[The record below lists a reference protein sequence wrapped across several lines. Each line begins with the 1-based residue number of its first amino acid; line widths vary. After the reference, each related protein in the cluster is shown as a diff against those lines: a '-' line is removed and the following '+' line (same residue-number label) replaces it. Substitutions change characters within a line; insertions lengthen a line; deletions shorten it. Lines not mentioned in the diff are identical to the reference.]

1 MTGTAPTRFR
11 KRIYEKALTSIV
23 AAHNGLGA
31 RLAEQAGFDGIW
43 ASGFELS
50 ASYGLPDASLI
61 SMTQHLEACRSMAE
75 AADIPIVADI
85 DTGYGNAINVMHAI
99 ERYEAAGIAA
109 VVMEDKMFPKDTSL
123 LAGGR
128 QELVRVEEFQGKI
141 EAARAARRD
150 ADFMIVARVEAL
162 IAGMGQEEARMRGEK
177 YAEAGADAILIHS
190 KSKTPDEIVAFIQAW
205 RLPVP
210 LVLVPTSYPDLTEAD
225 IEKLGKVKLVIYAN
239 QGLRA
244 AVTAMEKV
252 FAQIRAERGIQN
264 ADRTIVPVERIF
276 ELQDVARMKAREKRF
291 LR

>member
-1 MTGTAPTRFR
+1 MAGKPTLFKR
-11 KRIYEKALTSIV
+11 KILERPLTNIV

-31 RLAEQAGFDGIW
+31 RLAERAGFDGIW

-61 SMTQHLEACRSMAE
+61 SMTQHLDASRSMAE
-75 AADIPIVADI
+75 ATEIPIVADI
-85 DTGYGNAINVMHAI
+85 DTGYGNAINVMHVV
-99 ERYEAAGIAA
+99 ERYEAAGMTA

-128 QELVRVEEFQGKI
+128 QEMVRIEEFQGKI

-150 ADFMIVARVEAL
+150 KDFMIVARVEAL
-162 IAGMGQEEARMRGEK
+162 IAGLGQEEARLRGEK

-190 KSKTPDEIVAFIQAW
+190 KSKTPDEIVTFIRQW

-244 AVTAMEKV
+244 AVTAMEKA
-252 FAQIRAERGIQN
+252 FAQIRADRGIQN
-264 ADRTIVPVERIF
+264 VDKTIVPVEHIF
-276 ELQDVARMKAREKRF
+276 DLQNVAAMKEREKRY

>member
-1 MTGTAPTRFR
+1 
-11 KRIYEKALTSIV
+11 
-23 AAHNGLGA
+23 
-31 RLAEQAGFDGIW
+31 
-43 ASGFELS
+43 
-50 ASYGLPDASLI
+50 
-61 SMTQHLEACRSMAE
+61 MTQHLEACRAMAE
-75 AADIPIVADI
+75 ATQIPIVADI
-85 DTGYGNAINVMHAI
+85 DTGYGNAINVMHVI
-99 ERYEAAGIAA
+99 ERYEAAGMAA
-109 VVMEDKMFPKDTSL
+109 VVMEDKLFPKDTSL

-141 EAARAARRD
+141 EAALAARRD
-150 ADFMIVARVEAL
+150 KDFMIIARVEAL

-190 KSKTPDEIVAFIQAW
+190 KSKKPDEIVTFIKEW

-225 IEKLGKVKLVIYAN
+225 IEHLGKVKLVIYAN

-252 FAQIRAERGIQN
+252 FAQIRADRGIQN
-264 ADRTIVPVERIF
+264 ADKTIVPVERIF
-276 ELQDVARMKAREKRF
+276 ELQDVARMKAREKKY

>member
-1 MTGTAPTRFR
+1 MSGKTTLFKR
-11 KRIYEKALTSIV
+11 KILEGPLTNIV

-31 RLAEQAGFDGIW
+31 RLAERAGFDGIW

-61 SMTQHLEACRSMAE
+61 SMTQHLDASRSMAE
-75 AADIPIVADI
+75 ATEIPIVADI

-99 ERYEAAGIAA
+99 ERYEAAGMAA
-109 VVMEDKMFPKDTSL
+109 IVMEDKMFPKDTSL

-128 QELVRVEEFQGKI
+128 QEMVRIEEFQGKI
-141 EAARAARRD
+141 EAALEARRD
-150 ADFMIVARVEAL
+150 KDFMVIARVEAL
-162 IAGMGQEEARMRGEK
+162 IAGLGQEEARLRGEK
-177 YAEAGADAILIHS
+177 YAQAGADAILIHS
-190 KSKTPDEIVAFIQAW
+190 KSKKPDEIVTFIKAW

-252 FAQIRAERGIQN
+252 FAQIRADRGIQN
-264 ADRTIVPVERIF
+264 ADKTIVPVEHIF
-276 ELQDVARMKAREKRF
+276 DLQKVGEMKTREKRF

>member
-1 MTGTAPTRFR
+1 MAGAAKRFR
-11 KRIYEKALTSIV
+11 EKMAGRGLVSIV

-50 ASYGLPDASLI
+50 ASFGLPDASLL
-61 SMTQHLEACRSMAE
+61 SMTQHLDASRAMAE
-75 AADIPIVADI
+75 ATDIPIVADI
-85 DTGYGNAINVMHAI
+85 DTGYGNAINVMHVI
-99 ERYEAAGIAA
+99 ERYEAAGMAA

-141 EAARAARRD
+141 EAALAARRD
-150 ADFMIVARVEAL
+150 RDFMVIARVEAL

-190 KSKTPDEIVAFIQAW
+190 KSKKPDEIVTFIKEW

-252 FAQIRAERGIQN
+252 FAQIRADRGIQN
-264 ADRTIVPVERIF
+264 ADKTIVPVEHIF
-276 ELQDVARMKAREKRF
+276 DLQNVGQMKEREEKY

>member
-1 MTGTAPTRFR
+1 MAGKPTVF
-11 KRIYEKALTSIV
+11 KNKVLGQKLTSIV

-50 ASYGLPDASLI
+50 ASFGLPDASLL
-61 SMTQHLEACRSMAE
+61 SMTQHLDASRAMAE
-75 AADIPIVADI
+75 ATDIPIVADI
-85 DTGYGNAINVMHAI
+85 DTGYGNAINVMHVV
-99 ERYEAAGIAA
+99 ERYEAAGMAA

-128 QELVRVEEFQGKI
+128 QEMVRIEEFQGKI
-141 EAARAARRD
+141 EAARAARRNP
-150 ADFMIVARVEAL
+150 DFMIVARVEAL
-162 IAGMGQEEARMRGEK
+162 IAGLGQEEARLRGEK
-177 YAEAGADAILIHS
+177 YAEAGADAVLIHS
-190 KSKTPDEIVAFIQAW
+190 KSKTPDEIVEFIRAW
-205 RLPVP
+205 RLAVP

-252 FAQIRAERGIQN
+252 FAQIRADRGIQH
-264 ADRTIVPVERIF
+264 ADGTIVPVERIF
-276 ELQDVARMKAREKRF
+276 ELQNVGVMKEREKRY

>member
-1 MTGTAPTRFR
+1 MATRPARF
-11 KRIYEKALTSIV
+11 KTKILETALTTIV

-31 RLAEQAGFDGIW
+31 RLAERAGFDGIW

-61 SMTQHLEACRSMAE
+61 SMTQHLEACRAMAE
-75 AADIPIVADI
+75 ATEIPIVADI
-85 DTGYGNAINVMHAI
+85 DTGYGNAVNVMHAI
-99 ERYEAAGIAA
+99 ERYEAAGMAA

-150 ADFMIVARVEAL
+150 PDFMIVARVEAL

-177 YAEAGADAILIHS
+177 YAEAGADAVLIHS
-190 KSKTPDEIVAFIQAW
+190 KSKKPDEIVTFIREW
-205 RLPVP
+205 RLDVP
-210 LVLVPTSYPDLTEAD
+210 LVLVPTSYPDLTESD

-252 FAQIRAERGIQN
+252 FAQIRADRGIQN
-264 ADRTIVPVERIF
+264 VDSTIVPVEHIF
-276 ELQDVARMKAREKRF
+276 ELQNVAAMKAREKKY
-291 LR
+291 LK

>member
-1 MTGTAPTRFR
+1 MAGIASRLR
-11 KRIYEKALTSIV
+11 KLMGSRLTSIV

-50 ASYGLPDASLI
+50 ASYGLPDASLL
-61 SMTQHLEACRSMAE
+61 SMTQHLDACRAMAE
-75 AADIPIVADI
+75 ATGIPIVADI
-85 DTGYGNAINVMHAI
+85 DTGYGNAINVMHVI
-99 ERYEAAGIAA
+99 ERYEAAGMAA

-150 ADFMIVARVEAL
+150 PDFMIVARVEAL

-190 KSKTPDEIVAFIQAW
+190 KSKKPDEIVTFIKEW
-205 RLPVP
+205 RSPVP
-210 LVLVPTSYPDLTEAD
+210 LVLVPTSYPELTEAD

-244 AVTAMEKV
+244 AVTAMEKC
-252 FAQIRAERGIQN
+252 FAQIRADRGIQN
-264 ADRTIVPVERIF
+264 ADKTIVPVERIF
-276 ELQDVARMKAREKRF
+276 ELQNVATMKEREKRF

>member
-1 MTGTAPTRFR
+1 MAGAAKRFR
-11 KRIYEKALTSIV
+11 EKMAGRGLVSIV

-50 ASYGLPDASLI
+50 ASFGLPDASLL
-61 SMTQHLEACRSMAE
+61 SMTQHLDASRAMAE
-75 AADIPIVADI
+75 ATDIPIVADI
-85 DTGYGNAINVMHAI
+85 DTGYGNAINVMHVI
-99 ERYEAAGIAA
+99 ERYEAAGMAA

-141 EAARAARRD
+141 EAALAARRD
-150 ADFMIVARVEAL
+150 RDFMVIARVEAL

-190 KSKTPDEIVAFIQAW
+190 KSKKPDEIVHFIKEW

-252 FAQIRAERGIQN
+252 FAQIRADRGIQN
-264 ADRTIVPVERIF
+264 ADKTIVAVERIF
-276 ELQDVARMKAREKRF
+276 ELQNVGQMKDREKKF

>member
-1 MTGTAPTRFR
+1 MSGKTTAFKKKILEHP
-11 KRIYEKALTSIV
+11 LTNIV

-61 SMTQHLEACRSMAE
+61 SMTQHLDASRAMAE
-75 AADIPIVADI
+75 ATEIPIVADI
-85 DTGYGNAINVMHAI
+85 DTGYGNAVNVMHVI
-99 ERYEAAGIAA
+99 ERYEAAGMAA
-109 VVMEDKMFPKDTSL
+109 IVMEDKMFPKDTSL

-128 QELVRVEEFQGKI
+128 QEMVRIEEFQGKI
-141 EAARAARRD
+141 EAALAARRD
-150 ADFMIVARVEAL
+150 PDFMVIARVEAL
-162 IAGMGQEEARMRGEK
+162 IAGLGQEEARLRGEK

-190 KSKTPDEIVAFIQAW
+190 KSKKPDEIVNFIKEW
-205 RLPVP
+205 RIDTP

-252 FAQIRAERGIQN
+252 FAQIRADRGIQH
-264 ADRTIVPVERIF
+264 ADKTIVPVEHIF
-276 ELQDVARMKAREKRF
+276 DLQKVGDMKKREKRF

>member
-1 MTGTAPTRFR
+1 MSGKTTLFKKKILEGP
-11 KRIYEKALTSIV
+11 LTNIV

-61 SMTQHLEACRSMAE
+61 SMTQHLGASRAMAE
-75 AADIPIVADI
+75 ATEIPIVADI
-85 DTGYGNAINVMHAI
+85 DTGYGNAINVMHVI
-99 ERYEAAGIAA
+99 ERYEAAGMAA
-109 VVMEDKMFPKDTSL
+109 IVMEDKMFPKDTSL

-128 QELVRVEEFQGKI
+128 QEMVRIEEFQGKI
-141 EAARAARRD
+141 EAALAARRD
-150 ADFMIVARVEAL
+150 QDFMIVARVEAL
-162 IAGMGQEEARMRGEK
+162 IAGLGQEEARLRGEK

-190 KSKTPDEIVAFIQAW
+190 KSKKPDEIVTFIKEW
-205 RLPVP
+205 RLSVP

-225 IEKLGKVKLVIYAN
+225 IEKLGKVKLVVYAN

-252 FAQIRAERGIQN
+252 FAQIRADRGIQHV
-264 ADRTIVPVERIF
+264 DKTIVPVEHIF
-276 ELQDVARMKAREKRF
+276 ELQKVGDMKQREKRF

>member
-1 MTGTAPTRFR
+1 MAGAARRFR
-11 KRIYEKALTSIV
+11 EKMAGPGLVSIV

-31 RLAEQAGFDGIW
+31 RLAGQAGFDGIW

-50 ASYGLPDASLI
+50 ASFGLPDASLL
-61 SMTQHLEACRSMAE
+61 SLTQHLDASRAMAE
-75 AADIPIVADI
+75 ATDIPIVADI
-85 DTGYGNAINVMHAI
+85 DTGYGNAINVMHVI
-99 ERYEAAGIAA
+99 ERYEAAGMAA

-141 EAARAARRD
+141 EAALAARRD
-150 ADFMIVARVEAL
+150 RDFMVIARVEAL

-190 KSKTPDEIVAFIQAW
+190 KSKKPDEIVHFIREW

-210 LVLVPTSYPDLTEAD
+210 LVLVPTSYPELTEAD
-225 IEKLGKVKLVIYAN
+225 IGKLGKVKLVIYAN

-252 FAQIRAERGIQN
+252 FAQIRADRGIQN
-264 ADRTIVPVERIF
+264 ADKTIVPVERIF
-276 ELQDVARMKAREKRF
+276 ELQNVGLMKDREKKF

>member
-1 MTGTAPTRFR
+1 MAGAAKRFR
-11 KRIYEKALTSIV
+11 EKMAGRGLVSIV

-31 RLAEQAGFDGIW
+31 RIAEQAGFDGIW

-50 ASYGLPDASLI
+50 ASFGLPDASLL
-61 SMTQHLEACRSMAE
+61 SMTQHLDASRAMAE
-75 AADIPIVADI
+75 ATDIPIVADI
-85 DTGYGNAINVMHAI
+85 DTGYGNAINVMHVI
-99 ERYEAAGIAA
+99 ERYEAAGMAA

-141 EAARAARRD
+141 EAALAARRD
-150 ADFMIVARVEAL
+150 RDFMVIARVEAL

-190 KSKTPDEIVAFIQAW
+190 KSKKPDEIVHFIKEW

-210 LVLVPTSYPDLTEAD
+210 LVLVPTSYPELTEAD

-252 FAQIRAERGIQN
+252 FAQIRADRGIQN
-264 ADRTIVPVERIF
+264 ADKTIVAVERIF
-276 ELQDVARMKAREKRF
+276 ELQNVGQMKDREKKF

>member
-1 MTGTAPTRFR
+1 MASTAARF
-11 KRIYEKALTSIV
+11 KQKMLETPLTHIV

-31 RLAEQAGFDGIW
+31 RLAERAAFDGVW

-50 ASYGLPDASLI
+50 ASYGLPDASLL
-61 SMTQHLEACRSMAE
+61 SMTQHLDACRAMAE
-75 AADIPIVADI
+75 ATAIPIVADI
-85 DTGYGNAINVMHAI
+85 DTGYGNAINVMHVI
-99 ERYEAAGIAA
+99 ERYEAAGTAA

-150 ADFMIVARVEAL
+150 PDFMIVARVEAL
-162 IAGMGQEEARMRGEK
+162 IAGLGQEEARMRGEK

-190 KSKTPDEIVAFIQAW
+190 KSKKPDEIVTFIREW
-205 RLPVP
+205 RLDVP
-210 LVLVPTSYPDLTEAD
+210 LVLVPTSYPELTEAD
-225 IEKLGKVKLVIYAN
+225 IERLGKVKLVIYAN

-252 FAQIRAERGIQN
+252 YAQIRADRGIQHV
-264 ADRTIVPVERIF
+264 DKTIVPVEHIF
-276 ELQDVARMKAREKRF
+276 ELQNVATMKTREKKY